1 MDSPLTH
8 FLDLLAREAPAVE
21 FERPGLDARLAGA
34 PVSELA
40 ALDRDKAVALR
51 VRALLERRR
60 AREAELSALFDT
72 VADLATLRDTDAVLE
87 AIVRRAR
94 KLLGTDVAYLTL
106 TDPERGDTY
115 MRVTDG
121 SVSARFQRLRLS
133 MGAGLGGLVAQ
144 LAAPYETANY
154 PQDQRF
160 RHTGEIDAGV
170 AEEGIVAILGVPLKL
185 GPQVIGVLYAANRT
199 ARPFAREEVTLLSS
213 LAAHA
218 AVAIDNARLL
228 AETRAA
234 LRELSAANTAVRQ
247 HSDAVERAA
256 EAHDRLADLILRGGD
271 VEELART
278 VAGILH
284 GPLAVLDADGRP
296 LVAIGDFHPVPA
308 PGPSSGGTGPGL
320 RRGPGSAARGE
331 SGSPPRPVADPGSG
345 WETAPGPADV
355 RDGPGAPG
363 TEGLRDAVRGGGLV
377 DAAPGGQAGLL
388 DGLGDVVARS
398 RSLGRAV
405 RDGDLWV
412 SAVGT
417 GTEGLCALVLRSAAD
432 LTEADQ
438 RIFERAAVVTA
449 LLLLSRRN
457 AADAESRVRGELL
470 DELISRPDPAN
481 ARDRARRLGLDLDR
495 PHVVLVLA
503 GTDDARQRAASWA
516 AAEAAAHGGLSGH
529 RDGREVLLLPGNDPG
544 TAARRA
550 AHDLG
555 AVLRTPVTAGAAGPV
570 TAPAAVLGGYAVVH
584 RCASALLL
592 LGRAGEGAGPADLG
606 FVGLLLGA
614 GRDVGSFVADTL
626 GPVLDYDARR
636 ATLLVA
642 TLSAYFASGGSPAR
656 SAGVLHVH
664 VNTVNQRLDRIGQ
677 LLGADWQRP
686 DRVLQIQ
693 LALQLH
699 ELRESLE

>member
-34 PVSELA
+34 PVEALA

-154 PQDQRF
+154 PEDQRF
-160 RHTGEIDAGV
+160 RHTGEIDASVG
-170 AEEGIVAILGVPLKL
+170 EEGIVAILGVPLKL
-185 GPQVIGVLYAANRT
+185 GPQVIGVLYAANRS

-234 LRELSAANTAVRQ
+234 LRELSAANTAVRE

-278 VAGILH
+278 VAGILR

-296 LVAIGDFHPVPA
+296 LVAIGDFHPDDAVASREGARGGAADGAYAPHTGHVAATHRAHPA
-308 PGPSSGGTGPGL
+308 DAAHTGPSARSGAGPGPGP
-320 RRGPGSAARGE
+320 RGDRG
-331 SGSPPRPVADPGSG
+331 
-345 WETAPGPADV
+345 TAPDARPGP
-355 RDGPGAPG
+355 
-363 TEGLRDAVRGGGLV
+363 
-377 DAAPGGQAGLL
+377 L
-388 DGLGDVVARS
+388 DELGDVVARS

-405 RDGDLWV
+405 RDGGLWV

-470 DELISRPDPAN
+470 DELISRPDPGS

-503 GTDDARQRAASWA
+503 GTADARQRAASWA

-529 RDGREVLLLPGNDPG
+529 RDGREVLLLPGDDPG
-544 TAARRA
+544 NLARRA

-570 TAPAAVLGGYAVVH
+570 TGPAAVRGGYAEAH
-584 RCASALLL
+584 RCASALLA

-606 FVGLLLGA
+606 FVGLLLGS

-677 LLGADWQRP
+677 LLGADWQQP
-686 DRVLQIQ
+686 ERVLQIQ

-699 ELRESLE
+699 ELRGSLE